1 MEWQAGDRHV
11 ILSLDAAQRKGLES
25 LLSTTPP
32 EWRLRLN
39 AKLSDLSGE
48 VLLPDA
54 MTAAACVERHLVQCG
69 PMQCEQI
76 AGLLTCEPPSLPNP
90 PTLARTVVYGWVAV
104 PPKLPGNV
112 RKSPLYDQ
120 WAQLDRAFA
129 DRVSGLQQTLEL
141 ANNKS
146 KGFKER
152 LSTFAAQAMGFQS
165 GWQRLDNELA
175 DVKKVQPSA
184 LRAGEASSLIDR
196 LADLTRRVGEFTD
209 GVERDGLKAEEAEQ
223 RTAWEGETRRRTKD
237 LADIQTQQQEALEK
251 QKVAQAAL
259 DAGEKNAADD
269 PDWKA
274 KRAFLLDDIE
284 ATRKVAAT
292 LSGTGAE
299 HQAWLETERE
309 FRFRPLSTSL
319 AARDKGRKFAPSRPT
334 DARLALPGQSLPSVG
349 VLYHTGSSKYLAV
362 KLWEEVPPGE
372 LEARRLE
379 ASLVVE

>member
-1 MEWQAGDRHV
+1 
-11 ILSLDAAQRKGLES
+11 
-25 LLSTTPP
+25 
-32 EWRLRLN
+32 
-39 AKLSDLSGE
+39 
-48 VLLPDA
+48 
-54 MTAAACVERHLVQCG
+54 
-69 PMQCEQI
+69 
-76 AGLLTCEPPSLPNP
+76 
-90 PTLARTVVYGWVAV
+90 
-104 PPKLPGNV
+104 LPGNV